1 MPAEAAPG
9 RPEGTGKATTPPAP
23 HLDAQPMASPSAA
36 AKQSVRDDKFYG
48 HRQMAEVAERMLMTY
63 FSCKHDSMAA
73 TADASS
79 VSSSGAPR
87 LAHFV
92 AYALYRTRLP
102 TAVTYYALLL
112 LKRLKTRYPVAR
124 GSSGHRLFIAAFM
137 LASKMLC
144 DDSYSNKSW
153 TIVGQGLFTLTEINQ
168 MERELLSYLDLH
180 LDVAPDELE
189 QFAHELQEFGA
200 PTTTLEEL
208 CAPRTS
214 TTKKDTTTHTPATPS
229 DPPRRSSG
237 HRRRP
242 SHRRCLSLRPDFWTQ
257 GNAPVPSM
265 PHRAESE
272 WNVSQRNR
280 PVLRASMPAQRAA
293 TTASMHAAAVASV
306 TSMTQSANHARQGSE
321 SSGFSDWS
329 SFYTT
334 NNASTLSMATPSS
347 VSSARI
353 TPSTSLSDVAASP
366 WNGVPAFPVLSP
378 FAPPGVQQTQP
389 MPGVAPVLYATKPE
403 EAAAEMGP
411 PLHTYPVYPMYYS

>member
-1 MPAEAAPG
+1 
-9 RPEGTGKATTPPAP
+9 
-23 HLDAQPMASPSAA
+23 
-36 AKQSVRDDKFYG
+36 
-48 HRQMAEVAERMLMTY
+48 MAEVAERMLMTY
-63 FSCKHDSMAA
+63 FSCTHDSMAA